1 MAALVIIR
9 LSVMNG
15 READKL
21 KEVQEGEGEVSATHT
36 TDASKHEEKVKEGL
50 CWLTVRNA
58 QSRVCGG
65 L

>member
-21 KEVQEGEGEVSATHT
+21 KEVQEGEGEVSVTLT
-36 TDASKHEEKVKEGL
+36 TRPKYVPPAEEKK
-50 CWLTVRNA
+50 
-58 QSRVCGG
+58 SRDEPRRFHDQ
-65 L
+65 